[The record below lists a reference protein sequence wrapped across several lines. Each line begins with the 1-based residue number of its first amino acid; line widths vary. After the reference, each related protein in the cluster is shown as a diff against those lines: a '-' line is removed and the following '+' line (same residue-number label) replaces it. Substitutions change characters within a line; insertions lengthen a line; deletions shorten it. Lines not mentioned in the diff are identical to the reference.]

1 MHAITRQISANL
13 RSHKLQSVLVFVT
26 LLAAATLL
34 TLALITFRT
43 ARGTYDRL
51 FERTRGAHVW
61 IYLDPRRVT
70 VEQAA
75 QSLADLPGVEATT
88 GAIRSFSRP
97 FYIGEGSTLG
107 QELREWPDEAVTVAR
122 PLIVAGRVPEAGE
135 RDAIALDRNVAAFY
149 NVDVGDTVD
158 VMTPNGR
165 HPLTVVGLQVNAIH
179 CPFPSCQPAR
189 DYVAPGTLADLE
201 ALLAPTPDMETLAV
215 GLRLG
220 EQANVKAVLQAAE
233 EALPS
238 GAIYSWWDW
247 KEVRR
252 HCDESVILQTVLF
265 TAFSIVAGLAAGLL
279 IANVIGE
286 AVRAQTRQLGLL
298 KAVGFTGRQLVLV
311 YLAEY
316 LGLALIASLGGLATG
331 SLLASTI
338 LRPVAI
344 RFGET
349 LVRPPLW
356 VALATPLAA
365 LLVSALFTLGPV
377 RRAARLDVVQTIRVG
392 AEPLRR
398 RAARLLRLPVSLA
411 LGVSEVLS
419 RPLRSVLTVLGLG
432 VAVLALT
439 FALTAVHTIRA
450 FESDPSLGG
459 MRDGDLMAFP
469 SQDLAGAEL
478 RRLIAEQPEVIA
490 YYGELEAHFQFPG
503 EEEMLQAHFREGD
516 LAAFNFSLIEG
527 RMVETLDEVVVSY
540 VLAQERSLQPG
551 DTVTILLEGKPVT
564 LRVVGLYREGLNLG
578 RMLVLSTELLRRFS
592 PTVEPTRYILKVNPE
607 ANPQAVLAAL
617 KVASGGVL
625 KIGEIELPEA
635 LTSLPRPLALLSLV
649 LGGIAVIGAFNT
661 AWIGVQERWRE
672 FGLLKATGMTPGQVT
687 LSVLTGM
694 AAMALAGYAVGV
706 SIGLPGVHILF
717 DLLGRGMGFGP
728 LDASVNVLGEV
739 LLLPGITLLAVFAAF
754 LPAHRAGRTSV
765 VDVLRHEW

>member
-1 MHAITRQISANL
+1 
-13 RSHKLQSVLVFVT
+13 
-26 LLAAATLL
+26 
-34 TLALITFRT
+34 
-43 ARGTYDRL
+43 
-51 FERTRGAHVW
+51 
-61 IYLDPRRVT
+61 
-70 VEQAA
+70 
-75 QSLADLPGVEATT
+75 
-88 GAIRSFSRP
+88 
-97 FYIGEGSTLG
+97 
-107 QELREWPDEAVTVAR
+107 
-122 PLIVAGRVPEAGE
+122 
-135 RDAIALDRNVAAFY
+135 
-149 NVDVGDTVD
+149 
-158 VMTPNGR
+158 
-165 HPLTVVGLQVNAIH
+165 
-179 CPFPSCQPAR
+179 
-189 DYVAPGTLADLE
+189 
-201 ALLAPTPDMETLAV
+201 
-215 GLRLG
+215 
-220 EQANVKAVLQAAE
+220 
-233 EALPS
+233 
-238 GAIYSWWDW
+238 
-247 KEVRR
+247 
-252 HCDESVILQTVLF
+252 
-265 TAFSIVAGLAAGLL
+265 
-279 IANVIGE
+279 
-286 AVRAQTRQLGLL
+286 
-298 KAVGFTGRQLVLV
+298 
-311 YLAEY
+311 
-316 LGLALIASLGGLATG
+316 
-331 SLLASTI
+331 
-338 LRPVAI
+338 VAI

-503 EEEMLQAHFREGD
+503 EEEMLQAHFREGE

-551 DTVTILLEGKPVT
+551 DTVTILLEGEPVT

-578 RMLVLSTELLRRFS
+578 RMLILSTELLRRFS

-607 ANPQAVLAAL
+607 ADPQAVLAAL

-625 KIGEIELPEA
+625 KIGKIELPEA

-649 LGGIAVIGAFNT
+649 LGGIAVVGAFNT

-694 AAMALAGYAVGV
+694 AVMALAGYAVGV

-728 LDASVNVLGEV
+728 LDASVDVLGEV
-739 LLLPGITLLAVFAAF
+739 LLLPGITLLAVLAAF